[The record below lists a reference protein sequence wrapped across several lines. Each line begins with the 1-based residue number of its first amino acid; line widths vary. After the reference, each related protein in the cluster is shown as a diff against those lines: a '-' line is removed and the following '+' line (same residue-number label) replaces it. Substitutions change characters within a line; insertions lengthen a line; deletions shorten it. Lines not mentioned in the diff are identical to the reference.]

1 MTEYS
6 VASKIR
12 SQDYHGNLMCNQPN
26 ANYQYC
32 DSNLI
37 NESSSNTNENGYCNG
52 NSYLNNDNLMNVQY
66 NNCQYTNMNMN
77 GGADIGFSSSSN
89 QLDRNNLLISSFYS
103 MPPQMTTNEFLTHH
117 QQVHSNSQNIYANGS
132 CLPLNESNNSYNY
145 NPGYEIG
152 NSNGINNSWNING
165 ISENNFKKLTSNN
178 NNSRYLNNQKDG
190 NCITKNSSN
199 NELKAVDLN
208 ELNDSSSVKQSN
220 GVIRNFSNNLDEN
233 SVQLDHGNNE
243 QNILINTKKSSKLKQ
258 KEQNILYSNDSII
271 KPSNIKQSNKLNN
284 KKKDLDKEKANNIN
298 IKLNPLLSI
307 SNKQNDI
314 NSQLATTGISNASS
328 DLFIQPQ
335 TTDFASN
342 TSSAP
347 VCTANSN
354 GRKCLAWAC
363 KVCKKKSSTPDR
375 RKQATMRERRRLRK
389 VNEAFETLKKR
400 TCPNPNQR
408 LPKVE
413 ILRNAIEYIENLE
426 DLLKS
431 SSPST
436 SSSISSTLS
445 SNNVISSKNSSN
457 QRPATYKNSQFY
469 NGLLSSSNPN
479 NSSFSYSEDNKSN
492 SSDVSYFLKYILYFF
507 VCIQNIALSIFR
519 VSTYN

>member
-1 MTEYS
+1 MMTEYS

-12 SQDYHGNLMCNQPN
+12 SQDYHGNLMCNQTS

-32 DSNLI
+32 DSSLL
-37 NESSSNTNENGYCNG
+37 NESSNNTNENSYCNG
-52 NSYLNNDNLMNVQY
+52 NGYLNNDNLMNAQY
-66 NNCQYTNMNMN
+66 NNCSYPNMNMN
-77 GGADIGFSSSSN
+77 GADVGFSSTSN
-89 QLDRNNLLISSFYS
+89 QLDRNNLIISSFYS
-103 MPPQMTTNEFLTHH
+103 MPPQMTTNEFLNHH
-117 QQVHSNSQNIYANGS
+117 QQVHNNHQNIYANGS

-145 NPGYEIG
+145 NSSYEIT
-152 NSNGINNSWNING
+152 NSNGINSSWGLNG
-165 ISENNFKKLTSNN
+165 INENNFKKLTSNS
-178 NNSRYLNNQKDG
+178 NNSRYLNNQKDS
-190 NCITKNSSN
+190 NCIIKNSSN

-208 ELNDSSSVKQSN
+208 ELNDNSSIKQSN

-233 SVQLDHGNNE
+233 SVQLEHVNGVNNE
-243 QNILINTKKSSKLKQ
+243 QNVITSKKSSKHKQ
-258 KEQNILYSNDSII
+258 KDQNLLYSNESSI
-271 KPSNIKQSNKLNN
+271 KSSNLKQSNKLNN
-284 KKKDLDKEKANNIN
+284 KKKDIEKEKSSNNN
-298 IKLNPLLSI
+298 LKLNPLLSI

-314 NSQLATTGISNASS
+314 NPQSVATVISNASN

-335 TTDFASN
+335 TTDFSSN
-342 TSSAP
+342 SSSIP

-431 SSPST
+431 SSPTTTST
-436 SSSISSTLS
+436 ISSTLS
-445 SNNVISSKNSSN
+445 SNNMISSKNSSN
-457 QRPATYKNSQFY
+457 QRTATYKNSQFY

-492 SSDVSYFLKYILYFF
+492 SSDVSVIYL
-507 VCIQNIALSIFR
+507 
-519 VSTYN
+519 